1 MTITLAMYDKSR
13 AHIEPRLAALSL
25 SDVRIV
31 TFDRDGLFHVDGR
44 RVPAEDMDIDYLWLS
59 VDINLDQA
67 RKEAFETVLR
77 CRSIKVLQT
86 FNAGLDDPVYKKIA
100 ARGTRICNS
109 SAQGIAIAEYTL
121 GQVLAA
127 LQPIALQR
135 EQQAQKVWKH
145 TPFRELS
152 QTHWLIVGF
161 GPIGQELAK
170 RVGAFGA
177 SISIVRR
184 TPVPTPLASR
194 VGTMADANAF
204 AADADVIVLACALNE
219 QTRGF
224 ADAGFFTA
232 VKRGAMLVNV
242 ARGGLVDDAAMI
254 AALDREQLST
264 AILDVFHEEPLPAS
278 NPLWSHPRVRLTPHT
293 SFAGS
298 GVRGRWDRLFL
309 DNIARYVRGEPLAND
324 VDPRDI

>member
-1 MTITLAMYDKSR
+1 MTITLAMYDKSF
-13 AHIEPRLAALSL
+13 AHIGSRLTALGL
-25 SDVRIV
+25 QNVKV
-31 TFDRDGLFHVDGR
+31 LTFGRDGMFHVDGQ
-44 RVPAEDMDIDYLWLS
+44 RVPAEAVDIDYLWLS

-67 RKEAFETVLR
+67 RKEVFDTVLR

-86 FNAGLDDPVYKKIA
+86 FNAGLDDPVYKQIA

-121 GQVLAA
+121 GQVLAVM
-127 LQPIALQR
+127 QPIALQR
-135 EQQAQKVWKH
+135 EQQAQGIWKQ

-152 QTHWLIVGF
+152 QTHWLVVGF

-177 SISIVRR
+177 ALSIVRR
-184 TPVPTPLASR
+184 TPAPTPLARR
-194 VGTMADANAF
+194 VGTMAEAKSF
-204 AADADVIVLACALNE
+204 AGEADVIVLACALNA

-224 ADAGFFTA
+224 ADAGFFAA
-232 VKRGAMLVNV
+232 VKPGAVLVNI

-254 AALDREQLST
+254 AALDRGQLST

-278 NPLWSHPRVRLTPHT
+278 HPLWSHAKVRLTPHT

-298 GVRGRWDRLFL
+298 GVRARWDGLFL
-309 DNIARYVRGEPLAND
+309 DNITRYERGEPLANV
-324 VDPRDI
+324 VDPGDL